1 MKINLTH
8 FVVFIFGIFLLFLFS
23 ACSANLKPF
32 TRQLQD
38 SYGWDE
44 RDLKKI
50 QFYLSE
56 DVVLEREAG
65 SGRSR
70 IEDGEIR
77 IVDGKRV
84 ERVVIRKGT
93 PGVYLFQPRENR
105 FAISF
110 EAGDSKFLIFGPERE
125 LNGKYTL
132 RAREWKR
139 DYGEIT
145 YGGKVYYTAS
155 ENAYATLL
163 VNVRKDRTVNV
174 KSRTAG
180 GRTIRN

>member
-1 MKINLTH
+1 MKNTATSLSMIL
-8 FVVFIFGIFLLFLFS
+8 FGAFLLLLTS
-23 ACSANLKPF
+23 CSSSLKPF
-32 TRQLQD
+32 TQQLQD

-56 DVVLEREAG
+56 NIVLEREAG

-77 IVDGKRV
+77 VVDGRRV

-93 PGVYLFQPRENR
+93 PGLYVFQPRENR

-125 LNGKYTL
+125 LGGKYTL
-132 RAREWKR
+132 RAKR
-139 DYGEIT
+139 WEKNYGLIT
-145 YGGKVYYTAS
+145 YGGKTYYTAS
-155 ENAYATLL
+155 ENAYASLMVDL
-163 VNVRKDRTVNV
+163 KKQKDTRV
-174 KSRTAG
+174 KTRTAK
-180 GRTIRN
+180 GRTIRK